1 MHFTRDRMA
10 ALALLLLGCGAYWA
24 ASAYPVGSLAQP
36 GPGFVPRL
44 LAALLAAGS
53 AALMLHGGAAARLR
67 EIDFS
72 DGTITLVIVAL
83 LSAGA
88 FALERAGYR
97 ATLAGLLFVFLG
109 VVERRSPWVS
119 ALLSVGFALGSFYV
133 INDVLRVP
141 LPMSRWG
148 W

>member
-1 MHFTRDRMA
+1 MNFTRDRVA
-10 ALALLLLGCGAYWA
+10 ALALLFLGCGAYWA
-24 ASAYPVGSLAQP
+24 ATPYPIGSLAQP

-44 LAALLAAGS
+44 LAALLAAGA
-53 AALMLHGGAAARLR
+53 AALLLHGGAAARLR

-72 DGTITLVIVAL
+72 DVPITVVIVAL

-97 ATLAGLLFVFLG
+97 PTLAGLLFLFLA
-109 VVERRSPWVS
+109 VVERRPLWLSV
-119 ALLSVGFALGSFYV
+119 LLAVGFALGSFYV
-133 INDVLRVP
+133 INDVLLVP